1 MVENIPSIPLQIGM
15 GDQAVPRRLTGRR
28 SHLEMDLSKKHFPEF
43 AYVLHVIVYLSTGV
57 ARYIGKMRQHYL
69 WSGIDEEF
77 KYHLCGLGGYGTG
90 FRGLGK
96 CYAKLPTVG
105 KLSAGSRTWV

>member
-1 MVENIPSIPLQIGM
+1 M

-28 SHLEMDLSKKHFPEF
+28 RHLEMDLSKKHFPEF
-43 AYVLHVIVYLSTGV
+43 AYVLHAIVYLSTAV
-57 ARYIGKMRQHYL
+57 VRYIGKMRQHYL
-69 WSGIDEEF
+69 WSGIGEEF